1 MNHIVLV
8 GISTMEHFPG
18 FLPQLF
24 IVLCGKSIQFV
35 FELLLLDRSIIV
47 LIKFFYD
54 LLGKL
59 LGGFTFF
66 KFDVPSNRPPEFSRV
81 NNIVVVGISITEHF
95 PGFLLLHFIVLLG
108 KFLDG
113 FFELPLL
120 DRIIS
125 VLIECSHDLI
135 GKLLGG

>member
-1 MNHIVLV
+1 
-8 GISTMEHFPG
+8 MEHFPG

-24 IVLCGKSIQFV
+24 IVLCAKSIDFF
-35 FELLLLDRSIIV
+35 FELRLLDRSIIV
-47 LIKFFYD
+47 SIKFIHD

-59 LGGFTFF
+59 LGGFAFF

-81 NNIVVVGISITEHF
+81 NNIVVVGISIIEHF

-125 VLIECSHDLI
+125 VLIECGHDLI